1 MHIRDIYSGIINGM
15 ESDDRQVQWNTMVKW
30 CTLWIDVQHKELTP
44 LLELIKE
51 LKEIGFWERY
61 YPSQSHYAL
70 GLSLGKNYDERYD
83 LPMVYIRY
91 NSDKNNF
98 DVQYQKGQGGE
109 TTRVDCGN
117 KLSENDFE
125 DIVLWLNDK
134 TNNIRNLEND

>member
-1 MHIRDIYSGIINGM
+1 MHIRDIYSRIINDM
-15 ESDDRQVQWNTMVKW
+15 ESDDRQVQWDAMIKW
-30 CTLWIDVQHKELTP
+30 CTLWINVQHKELTP

-98 DVQYQKGQGGE
+98 DIQYQKGQGGK
-109 TTRVDCGN
+109 TTRVACGE
-117 KLSENDFE
+117 KLLKKDFHRIE
-125 DIVLWLNDK
+125 RWLDDK
-134 TNNIRNLEND
+134 TNNSRTLEND